1 MYNIFYVCDN
11 LFMLYILKTWLKIF
25 TNKMFLSILFGLI
38 LINVIATLS
47 GNELF
52 QQMTKPLFVPVFLI
66 YFLLTKKHISF
77 LIFTF
82 LAFSF
87 IGDFTSVFTNN
98 LLMVE
103 VSGLFYCLSYICL
116 IIAAV
121 IRIKKLKL
129 DKVIGLYL
137 ILVFLI
143 NSYLLFT
150 LFDILKYH
158 IPDSV
163 EITLFG
169 IKSVSLLVLAFVAFV
184 DYLNTD
190 SKQSI
195 QFLVMSLCF
204 VFSDILY
211 YVSTYYMYN
220 WSFVML
226 DRVLHIVGLFL
237 LFNYILEVNLERRR
251 RSIMDRKISFKKAY
265 QLKLK

>member
-1 MYNIFYVCDN
+1 
-11 LFMLYILKTWLKIF
+11 
-25 TNKMFLSILFGLI
+25 MFISILIGLI
-38 LINVIATLS
+38 LINVVATIS

-66 YFLLTKKHISF
+66 YFLLTNKRISL

-103 VSGLFYCLSYICL
+103 VSSMLYCLSYISL
-116 IIAAV
+116 IIASV

-129 DKVIGLYL
+129 DKVIGVYL

-158 IPDSV
+158 IPDSI

-169 IKSVSLLVLAFVAFV
+169 IKSVSLLVLAFVAFI

-204 VFSDILY
+204 VFSDVLH

-226 DRVLHIVGLFL
+226 DRVLHVVGLFF
-237 LFNYILEVNLERRR
+237 LFNYILEVNVELRRQT
-251 RSIMDRKISFKKAY
+251 IMEKKLSHRKAY
-265 QLKLK
+265 ELKL

>member
-1 MYNIFYVCDN
+1 
-11 LFMLYILKTWLKIF
+11 MLYILKNWLKIF
-25 TNKMFLSILFGLI
+25 TNKMFISILIGLI

-66 YFLLTKKHISF
+66 YFLLTNKRIGLLILVF
-77 LIFTF
+77 L
-82 LAFSF
+82 LFSF
-87 IGDFTSVFTNN
+87 IGDFTSVFTND
-98 LLMVE
+98 LMMVE
-103 VSGLFYCLSYICL
+103 VSSLLYCLSYLCL
-116 IIAAV
+116 IIASV

-129 DKVIGLYL
+129 DKIIGLYL
-137 ILVFLI
+137 ILVFFI
-143 NSYLLFT
+143 NAYLLFT

-169 IKSVSLLVLAFVAFV
+169 IKSVALLVLVFVAFV

-195 QFLVMSLCF
+195 QFLVMALCF
-204 VFSDILY
+204 VFSDILHY
-211 YVSTYYMYN
+211 IGTYYMYN

-226 DRVLHIVGLFL
+226 DRVLHVVGLFF
-237 LFNYILEVNLERRR
+237 LFNYILEVNVERRR
-251 RSIMDRKISFKKAY
+251 KTIMDKKMSYRKAY
-265 QLKLK
+265 ELKLK

>member
-1 MYNIFYVCDN
+1 
-11 LFMLYILKTWLKIF
+11 MLYILKNWLKIF
-25 TNKMFLSILFGLI
+25 RNKMFISILIGLI

-52 QQMTKPLFVPVFLI
+52 QQITKPLFVPVFLI
-66 YFLLTKKHISF
+66 YFLLTNKRISL
-77 LIFTF
+77 LIFAF

-87 IGDFTSVFTNN
+87 IGDFTSIFTNN
-98 LLMVE
+98 LMMFE
-103 VSGLFYCLSYICL
+103 VSSLLYCLSYISL
-116 IIAAV
+116 IIAS
-121 IRIKKLKL
+121 IIKIKKLKL
-129 DKVIGLYL
+129 DKVIGGYL

-143 NSYLLFT
+143 NAYLLFN

-169 IKSVSLLVLAFVAFV
+169 IKSVSLLMLAFVAFV

-195 QFLVMSLCF
+195 QFLVMGLCF
-204 VFSDILY
+204 VFSDILHY
-211 YVSTYYMYN
+211 ISTYYMYN

-226 DRVLHIVGLFL
+226 DRVLHVVGLFF
-237 LFNYILEVNLERRR
+237 LFNYILEVNVERRR
-251 RSIMDRKISFKKAY
+251 QIIMDKKMTYRKAFE
-265 QLKLK
+265 LKLK